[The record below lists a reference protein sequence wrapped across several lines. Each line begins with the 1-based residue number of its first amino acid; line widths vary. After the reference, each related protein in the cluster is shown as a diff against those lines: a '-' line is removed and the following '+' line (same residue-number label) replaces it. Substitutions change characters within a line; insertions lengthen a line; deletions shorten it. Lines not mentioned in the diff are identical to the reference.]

1 MPFTGRAGLDS
12 AADRDCRQR
21 SSWLGRLKIRQT
33 ADTAGARMIAYYTTT
48 KMHVVVILRPH
59 PKKERKKMKK
69 TKLMNAIFIRRLPTL
84 ILKTTTAS
92 LLPRK
97 FNFISL
103 KTRKLITGGSNLHRV
118 LVPLVLSYCTKK
130 GGDCLRQENDVTI

>member
-59 PKKERKKMKK
+59 PKKERKKKK

-103 KTRKLITGGSNLHRV
+103 KTEEIDNGGLKFTPSPGAYSFVLLH
-118 LVPLVLSYCTKK
+118 
-130 GGDCLRQENDVTI
+130 